1 MMASTIHAS
10 IAMEVDEI
18 HEQFAANAAREA
30 ARMPTGIRSQARGKD
45 GNVPRGNQ
53 FVALQQQRRKKEG
66 GEGEVSIG
74 IALEDRQVVLTPS
87 QGRALI
93 SCRTLPR
100 PSASR
105 LRCVENRRSSLRSSS
120 VSE

>member
-1 MMASTIHAS
+1 
-10 IAMEVDEI
+10 MEVDEI

-30 ARMPTGIRSQARGKD
+30 ARMPAGVRSQARGKD

-53 FVALQQQRRKKEG
+53 FVALQQRKEEG
-66 GEGEVSIG
+66 GRGKEHCSNG